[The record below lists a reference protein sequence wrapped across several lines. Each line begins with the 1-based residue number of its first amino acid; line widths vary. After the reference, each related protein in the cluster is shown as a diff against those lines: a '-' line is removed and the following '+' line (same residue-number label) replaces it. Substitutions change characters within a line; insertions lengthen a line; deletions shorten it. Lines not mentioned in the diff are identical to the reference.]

1 LASDLQSELEP
12 LEDQLLS
19 RCARGSSTYH
29 EGAKGILRSRA
40 CVTLLLTFGAL
51 VVDYLLAPALY
62 NGSTLWV
69 AGTFLVLLLR
79 GKEEVGWLKMF
90 GALRTEQSWR
100 LLLFVFLH
108 ISLVLVGQAWAS
120 ALHSASLTY
129 TASGGAMAL
138 MKFLVL
144 VPTFVLLPAA
154 TWKRIIRRFRSELV
168 ASGVVFFTFF
178 PHRIFETIWPWY
190 SRLLGI
196 AVCGVTRW
204 FVPSLVCSAG
214 TIPAFS
220 GPKLEVSIIFACS
233 GLDSL
238 RLFQLLFALIAAVEW
253 KHLNKRRVLIAY
265 FAGLGVTLMANVLRI
280 SLLVILGNR
289 GFTEW
294 IMQQHVNAGWAVFTL
309 EFLTFLT
316 LTYNWMLQPKQ
327 ALSS

>member
-12 LEDQLLS
+12 LEGHLLS
-19 RCARGSSTYH
+19 RCARSPSTY
-29 EGAKGILRSRA
+29 GGLSSRA
-40 CVTLLLTFGAL
+40 SVALLLTLGAL

-62 NGSTLWV
+62 NGSTLWLTG
-69 AGTFLVLLLR
+69 ALLVLILR
-79 GKEEVGWLKMF
+79 GREDLGWPEMF
-90 GALRTEQSWR
+90 EALRMEQSWP
-100 LLLFVFLH
+100 LLLFALLH
-108 ISLVLVGQAWAS
+108 ITFILVGRVWAS
-120 ALHSASLTY
+120 ALHAASLTY
-129 TASGGAMAL
+129 TASGGATAL
-138 MKFLVL
+138 IKVL
-144 VPTFVLLPAA
+144 ILLPTVVLLPPA
-154 TWKRIIRRFRSELV
+154 TWTGIIRTFRSELV

-190 SRLLGI
+190 SHLLGI

-214 TIPAFS
+214 IIPSFS
-220 GPKLEVSIIFACS
+220 GPKLQVSIIFACS

-238 RLFQLLFALIAAVEW
+238 RLFQVLFGLIVAIEW
-253 KHLNKRRVLIAY
+253 KRLRRGRALIAY
-265 FAGLGVTLMANVLRI
+265 FAGLAMTLIANLLRI

-327 ALSS
+327 ALLS

>member
-1 LASDLQSELEP
+1 LQSELEP
-12 LEDQLLS
+12 LEGHLLS
-19 RCARGSSTYH
+19 RCARSPSTY
-29 EGAKGILRSRA
+29 GGLSSRA
-40 CVTLLLTFGAL
+40 SVALLLTLGAL

-62 NGSTLWV
+62 NGSTLWLTV
-69 AGTFLVLLLR
+69 ALLVLILR
-79 GKEEVGWLKMF
+79 AKEEFGWPEMF
-90 GALRTEQSWR
+90 EGWRMEQSWP
-100 LLLFVFLH
+100 LLLFALLH
-108 ISLVLVGQAWAS
+108 ITFILVGRVWAS
-120 ALHSASLTY
+120 ALHAASLTY
-129 TASGGAMAL
+129 TASGGATAL
-138 MKFLVL
+138 IKLL
-144 VPTFVLLPAA
+144 ILLPTVVLLPPA
-154 TWKRIIRRFRSELV
+154 TWTGIIRTFRSELV

-190 SRLLGI
+190 SHLLGI

-214 TIPAFS
+214 IIPSFS
-220 GPKLEVSIIFACS
+220 GPKLQVSIIFACS

-238 RLFQLLFALIAAVEW
+238 RLFQVLFGLIVAIEW
-253 KHLNKRRVLIAY
+253 KRLRRGRALIAY
-265 FAGLGVTLMANVLRI
+265 FAGLAMTLIANLLRI